1 MTRTLDVTLLFDVED
16 VFHPPEVGNDDIIKD
31 LAEGLSAEGVVAS
44 FLFIGRRAQLLA
56 ERGRRDVIEAV
67 RRHEVG
73 LHTLSGEHPTMPE
86 YCAGLGWFEGLEQI
100 RLRELAGLDIIRTVF
115 DAEPNALSRHGD
127 YTAPQVHALCAEVG
141 KPYIYGFPTARPSG
155 GITWYCGSLNAPS
168 SAIAFY
174 VPEDDY
180 AHDAAFAATVERLDA
195 FIDRSLEQGQTF
207 VYVFLGHPLMYRC
220 IDWPVYYMYPNGTNV
235 PQDAWPTGPQP
246 RLRSSAD
253 VALAL
258 RNFRK
263 LARKLAGDARLNII
277 GASQIP
283 VLYGGQEPEIDALE
297 LLAAAGESLDRDAVV
312 IRDRF
317 TPAEICLGLADSLL
331 AAADSGVIPERVPRR
346 PLLGPLERGP
356 LMPER
361 WSVEWA
367 AFIALVRRFRDRSL
381 EQGYLVHQLHEWG
394 CAVGLGSF
402 YAAMAETFISLARG
416 ARPEVISFRPFNRN
430 PEEAH
435 GLGYAFL
442 DISEGLARDEAAG
455 KLVRPDLDTAA
466 LVMNAR
472 LQTWTMRPARR
483 S

>member
-16 VFHPPEVGNDDIIKD
+16 VFHPPQVGNDDIIGQ
-31 LAEGLSAEGVVAS
+31 LAGALSTEGVVAN
-44 FLFIGRRAQLLA
+44 FLFIGRRAELLA
-56 ERGRRDVIEAV
+56 ERGRRDVIDAV

-100 RLRELAGLDIIRTVF
+100 RLREQAGLDIISTVF
-115 DAEPNALSRHGD
+115 DAEPCALSRHGD

-155 GITWYCGSLNAPS
+155 GITWYCGSLSVPS
-168 SAIAFY
+168 SAIGFY

-180 AHDAAFAATVERLDA
+180 AHDVAFGATMQRLDA
-195 FIDRSLEQGQTF
+195 FIDLMLAQGQTF
-207 VYVFLGHPLMYRC
+207 AFIFLGHPLMYRC
-220 IDWPVYYMYPNGTNV
+220 IDWPVYFMYPNGTNI
-235 PQDAWPTGPQP
+235 PGDAWPRGPQP
-246 RLRSSAD
+246 RLRSEAD
-253 VALAL
+253 ISLAL
-258 RNFRK
+258 RNFRQ
-263 LARKLAGDARLNII
+263 LARKLAGDARLNVI

-283 VLYGGQEPEIDALE
+283 VLYGQQESDIDALE

-317 TPAEICLGLADSLL
+317 TPAEICLGLAESLL
-331 AAADSGVIPERVPRR
+331 AAADTGVIPERVPRR
-346 PLLGPLERGP
+346 PLLGPLDRAP

-361 WSVEWA
+361 WSMEWA
-367 AFIALVRRFRDRSL
+367 DFIALVRRFRDRSL

-394 CAVGLGSF
+394 CTVGLGSL
-402 YAAMAETFISLARG
+402 YAAMAEAFIGLARG
-416 ARPEVISFRPFNRN
+416 AKPGAVSFRPFNRN

-442 DISEGLARDEAAG
+442 DISEGLAGDEAAG
-455 KLVRPDLDTAA
+455 KLVRPDLDTGA
-466 LVMNAR
+466 LVTNAR